1 MTPSAPDKTDIPA
14 FYSARFHAAQNSAMR
29 RCDPGHVEKAA
40 LQARFPPDNADNIRA
55 QGDDY
60 CYVAAN
66 TPPPAPAGPHRL
78 ETPAA

>member
-1 MTPSAPDKTDIPA
+1 MTLSAPDKTDIPA
-14 FYSARFHAAQNSAMR
+14 FYSARFHPVQNSAMR
-29 RCDPGHVEKAA
+29 RCDPDHVEKAA
-40 LQARFPPDNADNIRA
+40 LQARFPTDNADNICA

-66 TPPPAPAGPHRL
+66 TPPAPAGPHRL

>member
-1 MTPSAPDKTDIPA
+1 
-14 FYSARFHAAQNSAMR
+14 MR

-66 TPPPAPAGPHRL
+66 TPPAPAGPHRL